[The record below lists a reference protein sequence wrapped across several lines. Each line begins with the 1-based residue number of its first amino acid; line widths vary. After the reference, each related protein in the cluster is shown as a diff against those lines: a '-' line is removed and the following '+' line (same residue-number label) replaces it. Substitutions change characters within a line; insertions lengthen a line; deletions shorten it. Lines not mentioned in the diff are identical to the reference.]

1 MNEFA
6 LLERLGPQPLAQV
19 MGASVVRT
27 GWQYHRGGVL
37 QRAPNGRPFQS
48 DLSGQEFWTLLRTG
62 QRPVGMVMGS
72 CVFHVGRRGPL
83 RNIAQTG
90 RNIELPNY
98 TQALYEAREL
108 AMQRMQTEA
117 QELEAEGIVGVS
129 LSERSHGW
137 GSHVI
142 EFFALGTAI
151 VSTEAGAKIEP
162 PIPVLDLNDPRPT

>member
-1 MNEFA
+1 
-6 LLERLGPQPLAQV
+6 
-19 MGASVVRT
+19 
-27 GWQYHRGGVL
+27 
-37 QRAPNGRPFQS
+37 
-48 DLSGQEFWTLLRTG
+48 
-62 QRPVGMVMGS
+62 MVMGS

-83 RNIAQTG
+83 RTIAQTG

-117 QELEAEGIVGVS
+117 QELGAEGIVGVS
-129 LSERSHGW
+129 LSERTHEW

-151 VSTEAGAKIEP
+151 VPTGDGSKIEP
-162 PIPVLDLNDPRPT
+162 PVTVLDLNDPRSLDH